1 MLLFH
6 SPDTNIDELAH
17 VIDNWAFASFESDYV
32 LLYVRVCKFVPNTV
46 DMLVI

>member
-17 VIDNWAFASFESDYV
+17 VIDNWAAFESDYV